1 MTNYEGE
8 ESKEAFTFIAAMLA
22 MVIIWLIA
30 RTVLSFLNDYD
41 IERSNKILCNHL
53 YEYTGDYIACIQR
66 GIIDNLEDVK
76 LTYKKGENPRLYE
89 KVK

>member
-1 MTNYEGE
+1 MMANYEGE
-8 ESKEAFTFIAAMLA
+8 SGETFIAAILA
-22 MVIIWLIA
+22 MVIVWLIA

-76 LTYKKGENPRLYE
+76 LTYKKGENPCLYE
-89 KVK
+89 KEK